1 MIINIIKTYLK
12 SNHIPIRNSNSRKTV
27 KKSKEPKKDE
37 ERPPWRPVSVAPPS
51 KADKNSLLKA
61 KLLDASRY
69 IYFPQNYHKFSF
81 INKLK
86 IRRRALRAQKQT
98 NVYTQTDAIPTK
110 LMREAEINVQS
121 DLIETKDKEITTDGS
136 ISIKPSDGSCK

>member
-1 MIINIIKTYLK
+1 MLQGINIIF
-12 SNHIPIRNSNSRKTV
+12 RK
-27 KKSKEPKKDE
+27 
-37 ERPPWRPVSVAPPS
+37 
-51 KADKNSLLKA
+51 
-61 KLLDASRY
+61 
-69 IYFPQNYHKFSF
+69 NYHKFSF

>member
-1 MIINIIKTYLK
+1 M
-12 SNHIPIRNSNSRKTV
+12 
-27 KKSKEPKKDE
+27 
-37 ERPPWRPVSVAPPS
+37 
-51 KADKNSLLKA
+51 
-61 KLLDASRY
+61 
-69 IYFPQNYHKFSF
+69 
-81 INKLK
+81 
-86 IRRRALRAQKQT
+86 RAQKQT